1 MCHFSAPPLQGRDVF
16 AFIAAHGSIGRLRKG
31 QVVFL
36 QGSCGNAMFCV
47 SHGVVKLSVG
57 SEEGREVI
65 IDVRRP
71 GDFFGEEALISHSA
85 CRPYSA
91 VCLAGTELAKIDCK
105 QLMKILKT
113 REDFSSAFLIY
124 LLKRN
129 RDLQEHL
136 ANCLLYPGAKRL
148 MHTLLTIM
156 NEERLG
162 RLPKMSQQTL
172 AEMIGMTRQYVNV
185 LLKEFRQSNS
195 CQHDMNSLMF
205 PSPTAIAVKN
215 QQLRKPK
222 R

>member
-1 MCHFSAPPLQGRDVF
+1 MSLRLSPPMDRLFGFGR
-16 AFIAAHGSIGRLRKG
+16 AR
-31 QVVFL
+31 
-36 QGSCGNAMFCV
+36 SCSFN
-47 SHGVVKLSVG
+47 
-57 SEEGREVI
+57 EEGREVI

-71 GDFFGEEALISHSA
+71 GDFFGEEALISHSVG
-85 CRPYSA
+85 RPYSA
-91 VCLAGTELAKIDCK
+91 VCLAGTEAAKIDCK
-105 QLMKILKT
+105 QLIKIFKT
-113 REDFSSAFLIY
+113 REDISSAFLIY

-148 MHTLLTIM
+148 THTLLTIM

-185 LLKEFRQSNS
+185 LLKEFRRSNS
-195 CQHDMNSLMF
+195 CQSDMNSFMF
-205 PSPTAIAVKN
+205 PSPTEIAVKN
-215 QQLRKPK
+215 QQSRKHK

>member
-1 MCHFSAPPLQGRDVF
+1 MCHFSAPLPSRDVF
-16 AFIAAHGSIGRLRKG
+16 AFIAAHGSIIRLRKG

-36 QGSCGNAMFCV
+36 QGSSGNAMFCI
-47 SHGVVKLSVG
+47 HQGVVKLSVS

-65 IDVRRP
+65 VDVRVA
-71 GDFFGEEALISHSA
+71 GDCFGEETLISHGVG
-85 CRPYSA
+85 RPYSA
-91 VCLAGTELAKIDCK
+91 VCLAGTEAVKIESK

-113 REDFSSAFLIY
+113 REDVSSAFLVY
-124 LLKRN
+124 LLERN
-129 RDLQEHL
+129 RDLQAHL

-156 NEERLG
+156 NEEGLG

-185 LLKEFRQSNS
+185 LLKEFRRSNS
-195 CQHDMNSLMF
+195 CQSDMNSLMF

-215 QQLRKPK
+215 QQSRKPK